1 MILQI
6 VFLAVLFISLL
17 AALEV
22 VSSNNLV
29 HSALWLIVTLAGV
42 AVLYAML
49 NATFLA
55 VVQVVVYIGAIAIL
69 FVLMVMVSP
78 VAPKS
83 DRLQTNRGW
92 WLPALAS
99 AGFFFALVWLMRLWP
114 GFVEPPPPLTVG
126 SNDLLKQLG
135 AQLVSPDGYVLPFE
149 LASILLVAAMI
160 GAIWVARERKHDA

>member
-6 VFLAVLFISLL
+6 VFLIIMIVSLL

-22 VSSNNLV
+22 VSSRNLV
-29 HSALWLIVTLAGV
+29 HSALWLIVTLSGV

-49 NATFLA
+49 DAGFLA

-78 VAPKS
+78 VAPKGNHP
-83 DRLQTNRGW
+83 QTNAGW

-99 AGFFFALVWLMRLWP
+99 LALFGGLFWMLSLWAGFTAQAPLLAANSSDRLK
-114 GFVEPPPPLTVG
+114 
-126 SNDLLKQLG
+126 LLG
-135 AQLVSPDGYVLPFE
+135 EQLVSPNAYVLPFE
-149 LASILLVAAMI
+149 LASVLLVAAMI
-160 GAIWVARERKHDA
+160 GAIWVAREKNT

>member
-6 VFLAVLFISLL
+6 IFLAVLVVSLV

-22 VSSNNLV
+22 VSSDNLV

-78 VAPKS
+78 VVPKGN
-83 DRLQTNRGW
+83 RPQTNAGW
-92 WLPALAS
+92 WLPAFACVAFFLAM
-99 AGFFFALVWLMRLWP
+99 VWILRLWP
-114 GFVEPPPPLTVG
+114 GFYETAPPLAVSSG
-126 SNDLLKQLG
+126 DMLKQLG
-135 AQLVSPDGYVLPFE
+135 TQLVSPNAYVLPFE
-149 LASILLVAAMI
+149 LASVLLVAAMI
-160 GAIWVARERKHDA
+160 GAIWVAQERK